1 MGERC
6 GTCDST
12 LVKFGGYGKQCG
24 VCGHP
29 WMPRIDPKPPAA
41 TESDTS
47 GGGEKKCE
55 LGCILEAPHT
65 GTSCRGSFD
74 PHNVGVLGA
83 KAKADA
89 KAATEERGEPESE
102 HTSWCRSNELDLCSG
117 CSVKKGWDRTGVTGE
132 PTTCRDGVPHEWP
145 PRPCNCG
152 PNDKRKGDRRFTHP
166 PAPSDGLRENVV
178 RCKAVSRETGRQ
190 CVRFA
195 GSGAGICEVHRRG
208 DATGLI
214 DADHSREQLDD
225 GLREALEEIKA
236 LEPILSLPHDQ
247 QSVVR
252 LLNKVWKIART
263 ALDKGK
269 TDD

>member
-1 MGERC
+1 MATKKPAPDPVIGGER
-6 GTCDST
+6 
-12 LVKFGGYGKQCG
+12 
-24 VCGHP
+24 
-29 WMPRIDPKPPAA
+29 
-41 TESDTS
+41 
-47 GGGEKKCE
+47 
-55 LGCILEAPHT
+55 
-65 GTSCRGSFD
+65 
-74 PHNVGVLGA
+74 
-83 KAKADA
+83 
-89 KAATEERGEPESE
+89 ESE

-117 CSVKKGWDRTGVTGE
+117 CSVKKGWDRNGVTGE

-269 TDD
+269 TDNSLLERYRGALDRISSHDVEEPAQLAHDTLHPKGKG